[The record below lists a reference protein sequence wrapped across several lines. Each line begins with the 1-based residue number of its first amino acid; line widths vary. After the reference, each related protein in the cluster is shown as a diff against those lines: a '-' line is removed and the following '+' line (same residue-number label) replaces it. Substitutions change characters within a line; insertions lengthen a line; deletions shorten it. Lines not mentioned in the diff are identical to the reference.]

1 MNRAQII
8 IIALLATVVLG
19 VFAVF
24 GYLIL
29 SDRQS
34 GAARVPPPAATEV
47 SASAGAA
54 TPGAAATRRPA
65 PSPTPSRRPAATAAN
80 AEQAQKMA
88 QATLAAGV
96 NATAEAASKV
106 QAILV
111 QMPAGDINLSAE
123 TSQLKLTIVR
133 MTWLGP
139 GSLAIKLKATNVGTE
154 KISFNLQALILEDAG
169 RGQNL
174 QDVATTKTLPGA
186 LASTE
191 LAAGA
196 SAEGQIAFKL
206 PLRTAPA
213 GLNYNDGKLEA
224 LKIDIM
230 AWIMKQ
236 PKPSATPTK

>member
-1 MNRAQII
+1 MNRAQIV

-19 VFAVF
+19 VFAVL

-34 GAARVPPPAATEV
+34 GAERVAPPAATEV
-47 SASAGAA
+47 SAPAGSIA
-54 TPGAAATRRPA
+54 PGATATRRPA

-80 AEQAQKMA
+80 AEQAQKLA
-88 QATLAAGV
+88 QATLAAGA
-96 NATAEAASKV
+96 NATAEADNKIR
-106 QAILV
+106 AILV

-123 TSQLKLTIVR
+123 NAQLKLTIVR

-154 KISFNLQALILEDAG
+154 KISFNLQSLILEDVQ
-169 RGQNL
+169 RGQNP
-174 QDVATTKTLPGA
+174 QDIATSKTLPGPFA
-186 LASTE
+186 ATE

-213 GLNYNDGKLEA
+213 GLNYNDGKIEA

-236 PKPSATPTK
+236 PRPSATPTK